1 MPQKIFIGNLSGN
14 TEPYDI
20 RVLFEKYGK
29 VSECDVLKNYGFVHM
44 INEQEARM
52 AITELDGTTVK
63 GNRIRVELSTGTSK
77 GGRGGFGGER
87 GRGRGRGGGGP
98 MRGRG
103 GSRGRGSDRY
113 SGDSRPPPP
122 PEYDLYYR
130 RPSPY
135 DYYDRPYGA
144 ERARA
149 DDRRPPPP
157 PEDRYLRDRYPPYDR
172 RPPPP
177 DPYDRPYERPRAP
190 PADPYRR
197 PPPDYYSRPR
207 YPQDDPYYPEAR
219 YAPEERAEAP
229 PSLPPR
235 SNDYYNGYPADYE
248 NGHESSSTSA
258 QSYYDRF
265 YKTPPARPGYPKP
278 AAKPGQQKDDDQS
291 FLQTEPI
298 FF

>member
-14 TEPYDI
+14 TEAYDI
-20 RVLFEKYGK
+20 RVLFEKYGE

-44 INEQEARM
+44 SNEPHARL

-77 GGRGGFGGER
+77 GGRGGFGGDR

-103 GSRGRGSDRY
+103 GGGGSRGRGGSDRY
-113 SGDSRPPPP
+113 PSDSRPPPP
-122 PEYDLYYR
+122 PEYDPYYR
-130 RPSPY
+130 RPAPY

-144 ERARA
+144 ERPRS

-157 PEDRYLRDRYPPYDR
+157 PEDRYLRDRYHPYDR

-190 PADPYRR
+190 PSDPYRR
-197 PPPDYYSRPR
+197 PPPDYYSRP
-207 YPQDDPYYPEAR
+207 R

-235 SNDYYNGYPADYE
+235 GSDYYNGYQADYE
-248 NGHESSSTSA
+248 NGHESSSASA

-265 YKTPPARPGYPKP
+265 YKTPPARPGYPKQ

>member
-14 TEPYDI
+14 TEAFDI
-20 RVLFEKYGK
+20 RVLFEKYGS

-44 INEQEARM
+44 ANEQEARM

-87 GRGRGRGGGGP
+87 GRGRGRGGGSGGP

-103 GSRGRGSDRY
+103 GGGRGRGSDRY
-113 SGDSRPPPP
+113 SSDSRPLPP
-122 PEYDLYYR
+122 PEYDPYYR
-130 RPSPY
+130 RPAPY
-135 DYYDRPYGA
+135 DYYDRPYA
-144 ERARA
+144 DRPRS

-157 PEDRYLRDRYPPYDR
+157 PEDRYLRDRYHPYDR

-207 YPQDDPYYPEAR
+207 Y
-219 YAPEERAEAP
+219 APEERAEAP

-235 SNDYYNGYPADYE
+235 SSDYYNGYPADYG
-248 NGHESSSTSA
+248 NGHEPSSTSA

-265 YKTPPARPGYPKP
+265 YKTPPARPGYPKAP
-278 AAKPGQQKDDDQS
+278 AKPGQQKDDDQS